1 MLIQPDGKIIL
12 AGQVLNGATL
22 HWEIGIARYNPD
34 GSPDETWDED
44 GIVITGSQ
52 DSDFTIRTVALQVDR
67 KVIVG
72 GYFGTAQSNNLFA
85 IGRYHPGGGLDETF
99 GEDGIVLGSYGHQ
112 NNQINALLLQPDG
125 QILIAGTSL
134 QGSRDLFAMAR
145 LEPDGRFD
153 DTFGEGGVVT
163 PAIDQNDGINSM
175 ALHPD
180 GKIIVAG
187 DSFNG
192 QRFSVVVARMETG
205 LMTSVDVPV
214 EAELK
219 ASVFPNPASDQ
230 LHVTYRLNKSGLVH
244 LVLFDQTGRIV
255 FEMASPVKQDAG
267 DAEISFE
274 LPKDIQ
280 NGMYTV
286 RLMCGDEVGA
296 VRVVV
301 MR

>member
-1 MLIQPDGKIIL
+1 MDADYTIKAI
-12 AGQVLNGATL
+12 VLQ
-22 HWEIGIARYNPD
+22 E
-34 GSPDETWDED
+34 
-44 GIVITGSQ
+44 
-52 DSDFTIRTVALQVDR
+52 DR
-67 KVIVG
+67 KIVVG
-72 GYFGTAQSNNLFA
+72 GFFGTAPSNNLFA
-85 IGRYHPGGGLDETF
+85 IARYHPGGGLDETF

-286 RLMCGDEVGA
+286 SMMCGDEVGA